1 MEGGGA
7 PGGGQLAVT
16 VKARRQFEFSE
27 GGQSAWKD
35 EEGGYTVARVVWS
48 ADDEEAVVLLDDD
61 DGEPSVRNSRTPAA
75 CTPASPG
82 HLMKSSLRRHDV
94 TCVCSTSTLLVL
106 RRNRSPASSR
116 LMPCCGQGEDGASEL
131 PSLVSEWEQLV
142 RQGGHERSKD
152 HLDKVLDELGPMPDP
167 GSEPGKLSMWV
178 GVSRT
183 LPSIVAARSSFSSR
197 AL

>member
-48 ADDEEAVVLLDDD
+48 ADDDEEAVVLLDDD
-61 DGEPSVRNSRTPAA
+61 EGEPSVRNSRTPAA

-82 HLMKSSLRRHDV
+82 HLMKSCLRP
-94 TCVCSTSTLLVL
+94 T
-106 RRNRSPASSR
+106 
-116 LMPCCGQGEDGASEL
+116 
-131 PSLVSEWEQLV
+131 
-142 RQGGHERSKD
+142 
-152 HLDKVLDELGPMPDP
+152 
-167 GSEPGKLSMWV
+167 
-178 GVSRT
+178 
-183 LPSIVAARSSFSSR
+183 
-197 AL
+197 